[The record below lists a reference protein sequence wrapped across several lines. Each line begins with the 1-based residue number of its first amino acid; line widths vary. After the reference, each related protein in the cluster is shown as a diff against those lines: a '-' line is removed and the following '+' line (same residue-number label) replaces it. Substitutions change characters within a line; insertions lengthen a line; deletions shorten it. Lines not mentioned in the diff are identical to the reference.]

1 MVRYESVG
9 ATIRSNDIG
18 TDQKQTFIISCTIP
32 WFCSFAKLSF
42 AFEEVKFNK
51 VSISNINTFSNVCW
65 KYYP

>member
-9 ATIRSNDIG
+9 ATIRSNIIG